1 MYHHAMDVAVSVLRA
16 ELSSWLDRVR
26 AGEEIVVT
34 ERGVPVARLS
44 PIASA
49 SRVDELVRAG
59 VLSKPVRET
68 RSPALA
74 IERVQASEP
83 VSPLVAE
90 QRRLRGL

>member
-1 MYHHAMDVAVSVLRA
+1 MYDHDMDVAVSVLRA

-49 SRVDELVRAG
+49 SRVDELGRAG
-59 VLSKPVRET
+59 VLSKTQDKAQGSDHWHVHIAKR
-68 RSPALA
+68 
-74 IERVQASEP
+74 
-83 VSPLVAE
+83 
-90 QRRLRGL
+90 QRPRFRQRAC